1 MTATLSK
8 AGNADAR
15 VHSSQY
21 HAAWQKCRDLGKQLS
36 DALAETGDNEF
47 AFISPA
53 TAEHPICFGQIQSD
67 TQMPLE
73 YPLDQVERLASRLS
87 YALDDWGSYIGWNGI
102 AHVSP
107 ASCGRG
113 VWFENV
119 LAKSDDENTM
129 MALGRL
135 RLITDEA
142 ARLLQSYP
150 ELEIDRVVVNEH
162 GIHTK
167 LRVPGL
173 EKAAEVDPL
182 LGAIQ
187 AYLAGVK
194 AMSDL
199 PSGSVTAENED
210 ALIEQTY
217 GAPQRALLEWDRQ
230 AITREDAIAALKF
243 IGDER
248 MIVDSLGEPLRLAVI
263 RFLEA
268 L

>member
-1 MTATLSK
+1 MSNIIP
-8 AGNADAR
+8 AGGGAMPK

-21 HAAWQKCRDLGKQLS
+21 RAAWQKCRDLGKQLS
-36 DALAETGDNEF
+36 KALAETGDNEF
-47 AFISPA
+47 AFISPS
-53 TAEHPICFGQIQSD
+53 TAEHPVCFGQIQSD

-87 YALDDWGSYIGWNGI
+87 FALDDWGNYTGWKGI
-102 AHVSP
+102 AHVYP
-107 ASCGRG
+107 ASSGRG
-113 VWFENV
+113 VWFENA
-119 LAKSDDENTM
+119 LARSGDENTM
-129 MALGRL
+129 QALGRL

-150 ELEIDRVVVNEH
+150 ELEIDRIVVNEH

-173 EKAAEVDPL
+173 EKAAEIDPL

-187 AYLAGVK
+187 AYFAGVK

-217 GAPQRALLEWDRQ
+217 GAPQRALLEWDRP
-230 AITREDAIAALKF
+230 AITKEAAIAALKF

-248 MIVDSLGEPLRLAVI
+248 MIVDSLGEPLRLAVV
-263 RFLEA
+263 RFLET